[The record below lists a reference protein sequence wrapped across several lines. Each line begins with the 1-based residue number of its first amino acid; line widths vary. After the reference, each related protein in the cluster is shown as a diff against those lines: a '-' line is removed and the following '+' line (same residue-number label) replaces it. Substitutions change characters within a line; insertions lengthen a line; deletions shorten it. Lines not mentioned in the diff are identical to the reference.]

1 MSFALALVEDD
12 PAAAAP
18 VVAAPGAADVGPVE
32 GVFVDAGAAGS
43 AVFCP
48 VEPDCDSG
56 TETALVELPP
66 VPLLSVVLS
75 EPEFPLVFVVPLD
88 ELPDDELDEPEE
100 SPQPEPVNDD
110 PGSGDSSGSSS

>member
-1 MSFALALVEDD
+1 VTAFFFASEAVSFALALVEDD

-75 EPEFPLVFVVPLD
+75 EPEFQGEVQIHQT
-88 ELPDDELDEPEE
+88 LPE
-100 SPQPEPVNDD
+100 SEYP
-110 PGSGDSSGSSS
+110 